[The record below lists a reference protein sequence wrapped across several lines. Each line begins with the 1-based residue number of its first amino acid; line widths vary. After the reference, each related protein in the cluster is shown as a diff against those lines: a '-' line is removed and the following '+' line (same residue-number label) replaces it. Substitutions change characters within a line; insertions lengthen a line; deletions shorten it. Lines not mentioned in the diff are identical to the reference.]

1 MATYTGDSLD
11 KLRKQDFIPIVLSVQ
26 SKLEDKDNTVLEEV
40 RKLND
45 SISKLHAELA
55 VTKNL
60 NNLLVTRLS
69 TLERQYWANAQYS
82 RRECR
87 DIVSIP
93 REVSGGESF
102 KYLENLVVIF
112 LLTVLRRVIVLVE
125 QMIL

>member
-1 MATYTGDSLD
+1 M
-11 KLRKQDFIPIVLSVQ
+11 
-26 SKLEDKDNTVLEEV
+26 EEV

-45 SISKLHAELA
+45 SISKLHAELV
-55 VTKNL
+55 VTKNV

-125 QMIL
+125 QMIQ